1 MPVTAWKMLSEL
13 QALDKPDGQDAIN
26 VSITADLV
34 LATKTNTVIAIGRL
48 LSLSSCLGSG
58 R

>member
-1 MPVTAWKMLSEL
+1 MLSEL